1 MFIPEECIGFH
12 VAWLSDGKDEEGL
25 DDLETVGLAKTII
38 SVHHELNVSPDKDPD
53 GLRIL
58 DDILHKLARYL
69 DGKSWVTMDPIIKR
83 DREFQVVLAKELVR
97 NDKINL
103 VEAVCLLYTKN
114 ELGIYG
120 I

>member
-1 MFIPEECIGFH
+1 MFIPKECIGFH
-12 VAWLSDGKDEEGL
+12 VQWLSEGKDDESL
-25 DDLETVGLAKTII
+25 NDIETIGLAKTIL
-38 SVHHELNVSPDKDPD
+38 SVHHEFNVSPDKDPD

-58 DDILHKLARYL
+58 DDILHKLAHYL

-97 NDKINL
+97 DGKITL
-103 VEAVCLLYTKN
+103 VDAICLLYTKN